1 MHLQILYYSDF
12 SPLIF
17 KWRVKL
23 DAGNI
28 PGKEHWYS
36 VFQKIE
42 NQWTFVSSQLQY
54 FNLSIQYQLLPI
66 HTAHYKTAV
75 YIEQVRCSIFAMK
88 LLNKQNFWIHKQLL
102 DFQKRWIYKD
112 VFLARKHFDHSVFS
126 FALTIFKTAN

>member
-75 YIEQVRCSIFAMK
+75 YMEQVRCSIFAMK

-126 FALTIFKTAN
+126 FALTIFKTTN